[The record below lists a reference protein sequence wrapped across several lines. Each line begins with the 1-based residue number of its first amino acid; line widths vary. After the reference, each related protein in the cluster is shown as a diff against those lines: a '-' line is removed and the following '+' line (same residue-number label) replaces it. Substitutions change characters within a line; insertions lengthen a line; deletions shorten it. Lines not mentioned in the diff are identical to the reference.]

1 MIVNEPREL
10 LMVLEHAHRYMDA
23 NGYPARSYPP
33 SFATAELMKEPTVT
47 VVSDLFD
54 NPRRLTEDGEPYSR
68 AHGTHGGVS
77 RHHRNSETLCDEC
90 GAFIATLHRTKRREK
105 RDGQLRAPRHADGH
119 DPGARAAKVVRELTG
134 PLPELPVRQRA
145 AVARSQARRDLR
157 AER

>member
-105 RDGQLRAPRHADGH
+105 RDEPTEPTPPARMSPQDEAKALTFHRMERAKLQASLTPEER
-119 DPGARAAKVVRELTG
+119 ARLASTSGMAA
-134 PLPELPVRQRA
+134 
-145 AVARSQARRDLR
+145 S
-157 AER
+157 